1 MHKSSLYFNPVARAA
16 VLRVAVR
23 NTTLPPPPP
32 PFALLPFCVSS
43 CMRHD
48 TTASFLVVRPL
59 PHLVLG
65 CDSPSARCHVRDT
78 MSPAVS
84 VPWCLSRDMTQHH
97 TTRTLHL
104 ASSCTRH
111 VIVVAPCALSW
122 ESGTCHDVTRLVPR
136 LHPGWQDIC
145 QLCIVV
151 HETCRGP
158 IQLRLSIF

>member
-84 VPWCLSRDMTQHH
+84 VPWCLVPGYD
-97 TTRTLHL
+97 TTSHNSHL
-104 ASSCTRH
+104 APRLVMHATRH
-111 VIVVAPCALSW
+111 RRRPV
-122 ESGTCHDVTRLVPR
+122 RLVLGVWDMSRCHAARAPSSPR
-136 LHPGWQDIC
+136 LARY
-145 QLCIVV
+145 LSVV
-151 HETCRGP
+151 HSSP
-158 IQLRLSIF
+158 